1 MMLLSIGAAIRCRD
15 GVAGKLKY
23 VVLDPESGEVTHL
36 IVERGK
42 LLRRD
47 IVVPAAWIE
56 AESEGEIV
64 LNATADDLNKLPE
77 YKEFDF
83 IQPDTSYRPL
93 SGHRVEDTRFW
104 ASPYDPVGNGRPWIL
119 RHVRVGVQDDEVVI
133 QRGLPVHDRDRR
145 PVGTIDHLVVDSK
158 THKVTHFVVRRGSLL
173 DPEAHILPLERVSS
187 VSEVGLRLNMT
198 VEELDQ
204 APLYHAPATDEQIT
218 FALQRA
224 LETDPRT
231 RTSGLRVDI
240 QGGVV
245 DFVGTATDKVMEAAR
260 SIARRMRGV
269 IGLTDDMAEPAHD
282 TSADK

>member
-1 MMLLSIGAAIRCRD
+1 MMLLSIGATIRCRD

-23 VVLDPESGEVTHL
+23 VVLDPEDGEVTHL

-42 LLRRD
+42 LLGRD

-56 AESEGEIV
+56 EESEGEIL
-64 LNATADDLNKLPE
+64 LNATIEDLNALPE

-104 ASPYDPVGNGRPWIL
+104 ASPYDPVGDGRPWVL
-119 RHVRVGVQDDEVVI
+119 RHVRVGVQDDEVVM
-133 QRGLPVHDRDRR
+133 QRGFPVQDQDSRS
-145 PVGTIDHLVVDSK
+145 VGTIDHLVVDP
-158 THKVTHFVVRRGSLL
+158 TTRKVTHFVVRRGSLL
-173 DPEAHILPLERVSS
+173 DPEAHIVPLERVTS
-187 VSEVGLRLNMT
+187 VTDSGVQLNMT
-198 VEELDQ
+198 REELDQ

-218 FALQRA
+218 FILQRA

-231 RTSGLRVDI
+231 RTSGLRVNT

-245 DFVGTATDKVMEAAR
+245 DFVGTATDKVMDAAR

-269 IGLTDDMAEPAHD
+269 IGLEDDLVEPAQD
-282 TSADK
+282 ASKKT

>member
-1 MMLLSIGAAIRCRD
+1 MLLSIGATIRCRD

-23 VVLDPESGEVTHL
+23 VVLDPENGEVTHL
-36 IVERGK
+36 IVERGR

-56 AESEGEIV
+56 EESEGEIG

-104 ASPYDPVGNGRPWIL
+104 SSPYDPVGDGRPWIL

-133 QRGLPVHDRDRR
+133 QRGLPVHDQDRR

-158 THKVTHFVVRRGSLL
+158 THKVTHFVVRRGSVL
-173 DPEAHILPLERVSS
+173 DPEAYILPLERVSW
-187 VSEVGLRLNMT
+187 VSEVGVRLNMP

-231 RTSGLRVDI
+231 RTAGLRVDI

-245 DFVGTATDKVMEAAR
+245 DFTGTATEKVMEAAR

-269 IGLTDDMAEPAHD
+269 IGLTDDMAEPAPD